1 MGLLIRVVYLSEVN
15 IASGDLLPQLRAI
28 HDVST
33 HHNRE
38 ADISGVLLF
47 SHRFFVQLL
56 EGPRLRVTETLG
68 RILADHRHDNI
79 RLCLAREVHARMFRS
94 WSMRLVN
101 GDPNFRLNDTQ
112 RTFDP
117 SLATADEIMEMIER
131 GCMPDGQGRTLVA
144 AG

>member
-79 RLCLAREVHARMFRS
+79 RLCLAREVHAPLLRTARRRS
-94 WSMRLVN
+94 PRPRRPPPPRPRSPPR
-101 GDPNFRLNDTQ
+101 P
-112 RTFDP
+112 P
-117 SLATADEIMEMIER
+117 
-131 GCMPDGQGRTLVA
+131 PPPP
-144 AG
+144 